1 MMGIRRGST
10 VMGIVIA
17 LCGQLFAAESTNAI
31 KPNLK
36 VLLCTGDYGM
46 FGQDR
51 AKLISESVTKAATGA
66 VVEIEQSFNFV
77 KKLEAPGYAERFDAI
92 VAGDIALGQM
102 TTRAQ
107 QALVRF
113 VAGGGGFIYVV
124 AAKSTIGFAGVAEI
138 EPNPLK
144 EILPYAWPEANPV
157 KGARPDARK
166 LLCTDA
172 FFAGFDFAKTPW
184 LTPDKD
190 GKVPERGPLALERDE
205 GKGRV
210 LSLYSAFGAD
220 YAGPSHSKKIVPGG
234 WQDWGQFG
242 DFWFRLLDRVS
253 AGSPV
258 RAMTR
263 AESDGKAF
271 HEVPCTATVAV
282 DAGKPVDEVRA
293 SDFSIV
299 ALQQLYNEDG
309 GGNEALF
316 FELNPRDWFDRRS
329 GEVFENKAGK
339 AFPDGKGPLFEQ
351 FNIKGIL
358 MGHNSYGSY
367 YVWTEKDYLNGVSNG
382 WVKTSDTNKP
392 WLATYDAYVKKMNED
407 YQVEV
412 AQHTAIAK
420 KYPKFCTYFQPGNEP
435 PCDDNYF
442 AFHNKISGDILKQVP
457 DMKIIGPN
465 KAFNISA
472 VDVKEMTAFVE
483 KCGAKT
489 DVLNWHIY
497 ARCPDS
503 VREEV
508 KYWSKYSEGKLR
520 SPGPGRVMFTESDAW
535 NTRESQF
542 NYLVDRAF
550 TFLPMK
556 EIVAC
561 FQYCM
566 DSRNEG
572 GPYHFGILQPKGEFS
587 ANYNG
592 YWIFR
597 NLRGKL
603 VESQVAVT
611 PAAAA
616 EHCRVLASSADDGRS
631 VTVVAYY
638 DTGFWDGATKS
649 KAGKATFN
657 IAVNLPSGK
666 YTVSQCRADWSTRDV
681 MNMQPGT
688 VSGTAKAVVVLE
700 PCTAVAYT
708 WSRVP

>member
-184 LTPDKD
+184 LAPDKD

-472 VDVKEMTAFVE
+472 VDVPSDLVTAFALVSKGFSTRQRKSTVMSQVCHTVNSCQATPPRE
-483 KCGAKT
+483 KVGQRVGRPTGDPPLEDPETESAWKTEKRAGVVVRCLGTIIRRNLVPFSRMCRLITGWTIRRTSNCSGAT
-489 DVLNWHIY
+489 
-497 ARCPDS
+497 
-503 VREEV
+503 
-508 KYWSKYSEGKLR
+508 
-520 SPGPGRVMFTESDAW
+520 PGRGRRRRLARW
-535 NTRESQF
+535 
-542 NYLVDRAF
+542 
-550 TFLPMK
+550 
-556 EIVAC
+556 
-561 FQYCM
+561 
-566 DSRNEG
+566 
-572 GPYHFGILQPKGEFS
+572 
-587 ANYNG
+587 
-592 YWIFR
+592 W
-597 NLRGKL
+597 RGM
-603 VESQVAVT
+603 ST
-611 PAAAA
+611 
-616 EHCRVLASSADDGRS
+616 
-631 VTVVAYY
+631 
-638 DTGFWDGATKS
+638 
-649 KAGKATFN
+649 
-657 IAVNLPSGK
+657 
-666 YTVSQCRADWSTRDV
+666 WSTPWRCAA
-681 MNMQPGT
+681 
-688 VSGTAKAVVVLE
+688 SAILIRRRR
-700 PCTAVAYT
+700 
-708 WSRVP
+708 SRRRCSSSWPARRAT